1 MINRVLIRAKVVQM
15 LYAYMVSKDAMT
27 LTTAKKELT
36 KSLDKSYEL
45 YNALLKLMIELTDVQ
60 DLRLDEA
67 KHKFLPTEE
76 DLNPNMRF
84 VENEFVKRLR
94 ADQTLADF
102 VDDKKINWRD
112 DELFVRLL
120 LDKILRSEEYQE
132 YMEMPKTSLV
142 RDGEVWYQLMKKV
155 VLPDENLLEH
165 LQSMSVYYTDDDLQ
179 IMGQF
184 VMKTI
189 RRFEDEEA
197 QPILPQYKNDDDS
210 KFGEQLFS
218 KAVAEMEENNSYIDQ
233 FVKTE
238 KWDVER
244 IALMDRVVMCTALTE
259 IRNYPSIPVN
269 VSLNEYIELAKDYS
283 TPRSGQFVNGILN
296 AVVNK
301 LRADKVIIK
310 LEFNL

>member
-15 LYAYMVSKDAMT
+15 LYAYMVSKDSMT

-155 VLPDENLLEH
+155 GLAQAKCPVA
-165 LQSMSVYYTDDDLQ
+165 LQSLTAYYPDDDLQ
-179 IMGQF
+179 NMGQL

-310 LEFNL
+310 

>member
-15 LYAYMVSKDAMT
+15 LYAYMVSKDSMT

-142 RDGEVWYQLMKKV
+142 RDGEAWYQLMKKV

-179 IMGQF
+179 IIGQF

-310 LEFNL
+310 

>member
-15 LYAYMVSKDAMT
+15 LYAYMVSKDSMT

-76 DLNPNMRF
+76 DLIPNMRF

-184 VMKTI
+184 VIKTI

-310 LEFNL
+310 

>member
-15 LYAYMVSKDAMT
+15 LYAYMVSKDSMT
-27 LTTAKKELT
+27 LTTAKKELA

-142 RDGEVWYQLMKKV
+142 RDGEVGYQLMKKV

-179 IMGQF
+179 IIGQF

-310 LEFNL
+310 

>member
-15 LYAYMVSKDAMT
+15 LYAYMVSKDSMT

-165 LQSMSVYYTDDDLQ
+165 LQSMSVYHTDDDLQ

-310 LEFNL
+310 

>member
-15 LYAYMVSKDAMT
+15 LYAYMVSKDSMT

-84 VENEFVKRLR
+84 VKNEFVKRLR
-94 ADQTLADF
+94 ANQTLADF

-310 LEFNL
+310 

>member
-189 RRFEDEEA
+189 CRFEDEESE
-197 QPILPQYKNDDDS
+197 PVLPQYKNDDDS

-218 KAVAEMEENNSYIDQ
+218 KAVAEMDENNSYIDQ

-259 IRNYPSIPVN
+259 IRNYLSIPVN

-310 LEFNL
+310 

>member
-15 LYAYMVSKDAMT
+15 LYAYMVSKDSMT

-142 RDGEVWYQLMKKV
+142 RDGEVWYQLTKKV

-310 LEFNL
+310 

>member
-15 LYAYMVSKDAMT
+15 LYAYMVSKDSMT

-218 KAVAEMEENNSYIDQ
+218 KDVAEMEENNSYIDQ

-310 LEFNL
+310 

>member
-15 LYAYMVSKDAMT
+15 LYAYMVSKDSMT

-84 VENEFVKRLR
+84 VENEFVKKLR

-310 LEFNL
+310 

>member
-142 RDGEVWYQLMKKV
+142 RDGELWYQLMKKV

-310 LEFNL
+310 

>member
-15 LYAYMVSKDAMT
+15 LYAYMVSKDSMT

-165 LQSMSVYYTDDDLQ
+165 IQSMSVYYTDDDLQ

-310 LEFNL
+310 

>member
-301 LRADKVIIK
+301 LRADKEINK
-310 LEFNL
+310 

>member
-15 LYAYMVSKDAMT
+15 LYAYMVSKDSMT

-120 LDKILRSEEYQE
+120 LDKILRSEEYKE

-179 IMGQF
+179 IIGQF

-259 IRNYPSIPVN
+259 IRNYQSIPVN

-301 LRADKVIIK
+301 LRADKVINK
-310 LEFNL
+310 

>member
-15 LYAYMVSKDAMT
+15 LYAYMVSKDSMT

-165 LQSMSVYYTDDDLQ
+165 LQSMSVYYTDDDMQ

-310 LEFNL
+310 

>member
-15 LYAYMVSKDAMT
+15 LYAYMVSKDSMT

-36 KSLDKSYEL
+36 RSLDKSYEL

-310 LEFNL
+310 

>member
-15 LYAYMVSKDAMT
+15 LYAYMVSKDSMT

-165 LQSMSVYYTDDDLQ
+165 LQSMSVFYTDDDLQ

-310 LEFNL
+310 

>member
-15 LYAYMVSKDAMT
+15 LYAYMVSKDSMT

-76 DLNPNMRF
+76 DLNPNMRY

-179 IMGQF
+179 IIGQF

-310 LEFNL
+310 

>member
-15 LYAYMVSKDAMT
+15 LYAYMVSKDSMT

-244 IALMDRVVMCTALTE
+244 IALMDRGVMCTALTE

-310 LEFNL
+310 

>member
-15 LYAYMVSKDAMT
+15 LYAYMVSKDSMT

-197 QPILPQYKNDDDS
+197 QPFLPQYKNDDDS

-310 LEFNL
+310 

>member
-15 LYAYMVSKDAMT
+15 LYAYMVSKDSMT

-142 RDGEVWYQLMKKV
+142 HDGEVWYQLMKKV

-244 IALMDRVVMCTALTE
+244 IALMDRVVMCAALTE

-310 LEFNL
+310 

>member
-15 LYAYMVSKDAMT
+15 LYAYMVSKDSMT

-132 YMEMPKTSLV
+132 YMEMPKPSLV
-142 RDGEVWYQLMKKV
+142 RDGEVWYKLMKKV

-310 LEFNL
+310 

>member
-15 LYAYMVSKDAMT
+15 LYAYMVSKDSMT

-179 IMGQF
+179 IIGQF

-296 AVVNK
+296 AVVN
-301 LRADKVIIK
+301 
-310 LEFNL
+310 

>member
-179 IMGQF
+179 IIGQF

-301 LRADKVIIK
+301 LRSDKVIIK
-310 LEFNL
+310 

>member
-132 YMEMPKTSLV
+132 YMEMPETSLV

-301 LRADKVIIK
+301 LRAEKVIIK
-310 LEFNL
+310 

>member
-179 IMGQF
+179 IIGQF

-218 KAVAEMEENNSYIDQ
+218 KAVAEMDENNSYIDQ

-310 LEFNL
+310 

>member
-179 IMGQF
+179 IIGQF

-296 AVVNK
+296 ALVK
-301 LRADKVIIK
+301 
-310 LEFNL
+310 

>member
-15 LYAYMVSKDAMT
+15 LYAYMVSNGTMT
-27 LTTAKKELT
+27 LVSAKKELN

-76 DLNPNMRF
+76 DLHPNMRF
-84 VENEFVKRLR
+84 VENEFVNLLR
-94 ADQTLADF
+94 ANQTLTDY
-102 VDDKKINWRD
+102 VNDKKINWRD

-120 LDKILRSEEYQE
+120 LDKILRSEEYQK
-132 YMEMPKTSLV
+132 YMEMPSTTLV
-142 RDGEVWYQLMKKV
+142 RDGEVWYQIMKKV

-179 IMGQF
+179 IVGQF

-189 RRFEDEEA
+189 RRFEEGEATPIMPQFKDDE
-197 QPILPQYKNDDDS
+197 DS
-210 KFGEQLFS
+210 RFGEELFS
-218 KAVAEMEENNSYIDQ
+218 KIVAEMEQNNSYIDQ

-238 KWDVER
+238 KWDTER
-244 IALMDRVVMCTALTE
+244 IALMDRLVMCAALTE

-296 AVVNK
+296 AVVKK
-301 LRADKVIIK
+301 LRSDKEIIK
-310 LEFNL
+310 

>member
-15 LYAYMVSKDAMT
+15 LYAYMVSKDSMT

-179 IMGQF
+179 IIGQF

-197 QPILPQYKNDDDS
+197 QPILPQYTNDDDS
-210 KFGEQLFS
+210 NFGEQLFS

-310 LEFNL
+310 

>member
-15 LYAYMVSKDAMT
+15 LYAYMVSKDSMT

-102 VDDKKINWRD
+102 VGDKKINWRD

-310 LEFNL
+310 

>member
-15 LYAYMVSKDAMT
+15 LYAYMVSKDSMT

-189 RRFEDEEA
+189 RRFEEEEA

-310 LEFNL
+310 

>member
-15 LYAYMVSKDAMT
+15 LYAYMVSKDSMT

-269 VSLNEYIELAKDYS
+269 MSLNEYIELAKDYS

-310 LEFNL
+310 

>member
-218 KAVAEMEENNSYIDQ
+218 KAVAEMDENNSYIVQ

-310 LEFNL
+310 

>member
-67 KHKFLPTEE
+67 KHKFLPTGE

-179 IMGQF
+179 IIGQF

-310 LEFNL
+310 

>member
-15 LYAYMVSKDAMT
+15 LYAYMVSKDSMT

-102 VDDKKINWRD
+102 VDDKKINWCD

-179 IMGQF
+179 IIGQF

-310 LEFNL
+310 

>member
-15 LYAYMVSKDAMT
+15 LYAYMVSKDSMT
-27 LTTAKKELT
+27 LATAKKELT

-310 LEFNL
+310 

>member
-179 IMGQF
+179 IIGQF

-283 TPRSGQFVNGILN
+283 TPRSGQVVNGILN

-310 LEFNL
+310 

>member
-15 LYAYMVSKDAMT
+15 LYAYMVSKDSMT

-67 KHKFLPTEE
+67 KHKFLPTEA

-179 IMGQF
+179 IIGQF

-259 IRNYPSIPVN
+259 IRNYPSFPEI

-310 LEFNL
+310 

>member
-15 LYAYMVSKDAMT
+15 LYAYMVSKDSMT

-218 KAVAEMEENNSYIDQ
+218 KAVTEMEENNSYIDQ

-238 KWDVER
+238 KWNVER

-310 LEFNL
+310 